1 MNATFLY
8 TASAAVSYSVMQYFN
23 DMITPRQIDNEDG
36 SEKKDLLT
44 VSFNQDCTSL
54 SVGHEDGYALYSLKS
69 LEHLEKVHEG
79 KSPQRVYV
87 VERLFGSSLITLV
100 SMEQSRK
107 LSVYHYQK
115 NNEICSHGYSS
126 AILSVRLNRKRV
138 IVCLEESIHVHNIMD
153 MRLLHVIKDTPSN
166 PLGLLDL
173 SADENNCYLAYP
185 GSAATG
191 HVHIFDADSLTAAC
205 GFAAHDGPLAAMSF
219 NSDGKKIA
227 TASQKG
233 TVIRVFDV
241 LTGTRLFEFTRG
253 MKRCVTIHSLAFNAD
268 STLLCSSS
276 NTETIH
282 VFSLIRSEPAVEAQK
297 SEEQADSI
305 GSWVSYFSQQATQYL
320 PTHMN
325 ELMLREKSLCTAR
338 LPMAG
343 TKTAVGI
350 PKIDGKYY
358 LVAAT
363 SDGYLFFYTLESAG
377 NECALVRQFRI
388 GPTYGEE
395 QAGSAVPLGTT
406 TIGIN
411 PSAGRPRNASQSH
424 LIDFDDNAP
433 RGGDHAPEPPRRSPT
448 NSAGSNGPQ
457 HSKQPSP
464 PSVGSSS
471 LERQRRTSQSV
482 PPFASSPANSS
493 GTSSTGSGGDSK
505 PTNRTAKPPQLTD
518 ADEESESDN
527 DGIGSP
533 ADLDDLD
540 EFPPLTGF

>member
-1 MNATFLY
+1 M
-8 TASAAVSYSVMQYFN
+8 
-23 DMITPRQIDNEDG
+23 TPRPIDNEEG
-36 SEKKDLLT
+36 AAKKDLLAI
-44 VSFNQDCTSL
+44 SFNQDCSSL
-54 SVGHEDGYALYSLKS
+54 SVGHDDGYALYSLRA
-69 LEHLEKVHEG
+69 LDHLEKVHEG

-138 IVCLEESIHVHNIMD
+138 VVCLEESIHVHNIMD
-153 MRLLHVIKDTPSN
+153 MRLLHVIKDTPAN
-166 PLGLLDL
+166 PLGLVDL

-185 GSAATG
+185 GSSSTG
-191 HVHIFDADSLTAAC
+191 HVHIFDAESLTAAC
-205 GFAAHDGPLAAMSF
+205 GFAAHDGPLAAMAF
-219 NSDGKKIA
+219 NPDGKKLA
-227 TASQKG
+227 TASQEG
-233 TVIRVFDV
+233 D
-241 LTGTRLFEFTRG
+241 GHSGFTRG

-282 VFSLIRSEPAVEAQK
+282 VFSMVRTEPAVEAQK
-297 SEEQADSI
+297 SEEQQDSL
-305 GSWVSYFSQQATQYL
+305 GSWVNYFSAQASNYL

-325 ELMLREKSLCTAR
+325 ELMLREKSFCTAR

-343 TKTAVGI
+343 TKTVVGL
-350 PKIDGKYY
+350 PKIGDKHY

-363 SDGYLFFYTLESAG
+363 SDGYLFFYTLESGG

-388 GPTYGEE
+388 GATRAAPF
-395 QAGSAVPLGTT
+395 PLGTT
-406 TIGIN
+406 TMGN
-411 PSAGRPRNASQSH
+411 VNTRAGAQSH
-424 LIDFDDNAP
+424 LIDFEDSA
-433 RGGDHAPEPPRRSPT
+433 RGGGGDHAEEPPRRSPT
-448 NSAGSNGPQ
+448 NSTGSHPP
-457 HSKQPSP
+457 KQSTP
-464 PSVGSSS
+464 PSTGSTPPD
-471 LERQRRTSQSV
+471 RQRRTSQSV

-493 GTSSTGSGGDSK
+493 GTSSSGGGNAGGDHPPAAK
-505 PTNRTAKPPQLTD
+505 PPNRPSRPPQLTD
-518 ADEESESDN
+518 ADETDESDN

-540 EFPPLTGF
+540 EFPPLGGM

>member
-1 MNATFLY
+1 MISGNWYECVNQMADAVKEKLAVDSNEIYNQIATVQTTACNFLNNVISNIPVSRPPISTESLLLVSTFSSDY
-8 TASAAVSYSVMQYFN
+8 T
-23 DMITPRQIDNEDG
+23 
-36 SEKKDLLT
+36 L
-44 VSFNQDCTSL
+44 L

-305 GSWVSYFSQQATQYL
+305 GSWVSYLSQQATQYL

-388 GPTYGEE
+388 GPDAIEYKED
-395 QAGSAVPLGTT
+395 S
-406 TIGIN
+406 
-411 PSAGRPRNASQSH
+411 
-424 LIDFDDNAP
+424 DDMVII
-433 RGGDHAPEPPRRSPT
+433 EP
-448 NSAGSNGPQ
+448 Q
-457 HSKQPSP
+457 YW
-464 PSVGSSS
+464 
-471 LERQRRTSQSV
+471 
-482 PPFASSPANSS
+482 
-493 GTSSTGSGGDSK
+493 
-505 PTNRTAKPPQLTD
+505 
-518 ADEESESDN
+518 DEYSDM
-527 DGIGSP
+527 I
-533 ADLDDLD
+533 
-540 EFPPLTGF
+540 PPLD